1 VERTEDKKKLKT
13 DSDVEGCKEILM
25 ITSDSCPICAEAK
38 DVFKKELESGKITVK
53 PIEEGEGKNIA
64 DALDLTGVPSFV
76 CKIGDGTLRKL
87 DKDEIAG
94 RFLEKEEEK
103 DDENLKL

>member
-1 VERTEDKKKLKT
+1 MERTEDKKKLKI

-76 CKIGDGTLRKL
+76 CKIGDGTLREL
-87 DKDEIAG
+87 DKDEITD
-94 RFLEKEEEK
+94 RFPEKK
-103 DDENLKL
+103 DDDEN